1 MSRALYIGFGLYW
14 VAISVIM
21 GLYIWKAGVDI
32 WTNLMIIL
40 LVLLGI
46 GFGVVLTGQTSVFGL
61 TQGYEE
67 SRVLRELRGQKQMLE
82 EMMRELKEIRETLEM
97 IRKEFEE

>member
-1 MSRALYIGFGLYW
+1 MSRAVYIGFGLYW
-14 VAISVIM
+14 VAISIIM

-46 GFGVVLTGQTSVFGL
+46 GYGIVLTGETSVLGL
-61 TQGYEE
+61 AQGFEE
-67 SRVLRELRGQKQMLE
+67 SRVLRELKGQKQMLE
-82 EMMRELKEIRETLEM
+82 EMMREIKEMRETLEM
-97 IRKEFEE
+97 IRKEFEQ

>member
-1 MSRALYIGFGLYW
+1 MSRAVYIGFGLYW
-14 VAISVIM
+14 VAISIIM

-46 GFGVVLTGQTSVFGL
+46 GFGIVLTGETSVLGL
-61 TQGYEE
+61 AQGFKE
-67 SRVLRELRGQKQMLE
+67 SRVLRELKGQKQMLE
-82 EMMRELKEIRETLEM
+82 EMMRELKEMRETLEM
-97 IRKEFEE
+97 IRKEFEQ